1 MFCRAEFKYLLT
13 AVYKDDNNYFF
24 SHRLGIYIE
33 NEGKKKNTGKL
44 NETSPM
50 PFFRGGAEKLQL
62 KQKCKQTFDFVHFFN
77 VTVLFNL
84 A

>member
-1 MFCRAEFKYLLT
+1 MK
-13 AVYKDDNNYFF
+13 
-24 SHRLGIYIE
+24 
-33 NEGKKKNTGKL
+33 GKKKNSGKV

-50 PFFRGGAEKLQL
+50 PLFRGEAEKLQL
-62 KQKCKQTFDFVHFFN
+62 KQKCKQTFGFAHSVW